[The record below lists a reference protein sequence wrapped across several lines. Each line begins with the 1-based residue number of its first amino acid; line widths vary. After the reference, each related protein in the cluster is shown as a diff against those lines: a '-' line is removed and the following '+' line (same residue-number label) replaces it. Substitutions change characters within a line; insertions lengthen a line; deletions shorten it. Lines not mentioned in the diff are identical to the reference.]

1 MGMVKSEYIDH
12 MIKIE
17 KFEAGLEWMTKY
29 GVKTFKDHTGEWVEV
44 RCSKEY
50 DFFSPDPVPIP
61 HPVFEYD
68 RLSTMEA
75 V

>member
-44 RCSKEY
+44 RCSRMSN
-50 DFFSPDPVPIP
+50 FFDSEFEVYP
-61 HPVFEYD
+61 H
-68 RLSTMEA
+68 LTMETA
-75 V
+75 